1 MITLYMV
8 NVCLTVYV
16 IEEQSQSV
24 AADLLACMSVFV
36 CVYKYVCVTDCLY
49 SVWRLFYR
57 LYICLYVPICPDD
70 IH

>member
-36 CVYKYVCVTDCLY
+36 CVHSQSTSTLVSLKKVTCD
-49 SVWRLFYR
+49 VGRNEI
-57 LYICLYVPICPDD
+57 YISRYLDREP
-70 IH
+70 